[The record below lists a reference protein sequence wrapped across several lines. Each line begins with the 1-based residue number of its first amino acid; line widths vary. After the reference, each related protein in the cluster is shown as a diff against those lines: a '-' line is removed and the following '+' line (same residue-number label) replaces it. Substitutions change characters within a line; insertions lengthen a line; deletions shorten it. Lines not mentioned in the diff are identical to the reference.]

1 MKKKTVR
8 IVCALLLAAL
18 IPLSLIT
25 ADLLLPDYYSESY
38 YAALSSMVR
47 RLDSAPG
54 NRLIV
59 LGNSDVAFGLDGA
72 LLEEMLAEKGL
83 SYTVCPFGLYG
94 AVGMSAMLSLSQGA
108 LKKGDVVVLVCEPV
122 SDALSA
128 YFGASA
134 FWKCAESSRWLL
146 PRVGEQQRSALWGNY
161 LSYLQEKMAIASSGE
176 APRPSG
182 VYAKAAFDGRC
193 DLTYPRPGNA
203 LPLGYDTSSPVDL
216 REARVSADFA
226 AQIKAY
232 CEEAKKAGA
241 KVCVSFSP
249 VNALAVLDSSPEA
262 VKAFFDEINRAF
274 PCPVISDPNRYILAS
289 GRFYDTNFHLNT
301 AGARLRTCLL
311 AEELLPYLG
320 CYSPVAYERP
330 AMPPSAAALPQ
341 EGEDDGSFLFAA
353 TPDGRGWLI
362 CGVSEAGQK
371 KESLSVPAF
380 HEGLPVAGFA
390 DGALKNAGSM
400 AELRLPASI
409 EDLPDGV
416 FRDCASLRRVV
427 FSHRE
432 APCRVHPDTFQGT
445 ANLRVFVPDTD
456 YVLYRDGVGCE
467 ANPWA
472 EHLDRVFRYSLQ
484 DE

>member
-1 MKKKTVR
+1 M
-8 IVCALLLAAL
+8 
-18 IPLSLIT
+18 
-25 ADLLLPDYYSESY
+25 
-38 YAALSSMVR
+38 
-47 RLDSAPG
+47 
-54 NRLIV
+54 
-59 LGNSDVAFGLDGA
+59 
-72 LLEEMLAEKGL
+72 
-83 SYTVCPFGLYG
+83 
-94 AVGMSAMLSLSQGA
+94 
-108 LKKGDVVVLVCEPV
+108 
-122 SDALSA
+122 
-128 YFGASA
+128 
-134 FWKCAESSRWLL
+134 
-146 PRVGEQQRSALWGNY
+146 
-161 LSYLQEKMAIASSGE
+161 
-176 APRPSG
+176 
-182 VYAKAAFDGRC
+182 
-193 DLTYPRPGNA
+193 
-203 LPLGYDTSSPVDL
+203 
-216 REARVSADFA
+216 
-226 AQIKAY
+226 
-232 CEEAKKAGA
+232 
-241 KVCVSFSP
+241 
-249 VNALAVLDSSPEA
+249 
-262 VKAFFDEINRAF
+262 
-274 PCPVISDPNRYILAS
+274 
-289 GRFYDTNFHLNT
+289 
-301 AGARLRTCLL
+301 
-311 AEELLPYLG
+311 PYLG

-330 AMPPSAAALPQ
+330 AIPPSAAALPQ